1 MNQHSTDHTGV
12 RAALET
18 YLRGH
23 ATGDP
28 AFMRDAF
35 LPTARIEGIRE
46 GRLTS
51 WTLEE
56 YCALF
61 TGAPAIDEATRRR
74 HVDQIDLS
82 GTAASAKAT
91 LIHGDVTFTDYFVLL
106 EVDGVW
112 KIASKAYHAHRV

>member
-1 MNQHSTDHTGV
+1 MNQHSADPTEV
-12 RAALET
+12 RAALES

-28 AFMRDAF
+28 EFMRNAF
-35 LPTARIEGIRE
+35 LPAARIEGIRE
-46 GRLTS
+46 GRFTS

-61 TGAPAIDEATRRR
+61 PGTPAAGEATRRR
-74 HVDQIDLS
+74 QIDAIDRS
-82 GTAASAKAT
+82 GTSASAKAT
-91 LIHGDVTFTDYFVLL
+91 LFHGDVTFTDYFVLL

-112 KIASKAYHAHRV
+112 KIASKVYHAHRA